1 MYNLT
6 KDDYD
11 ESIED
16 IMSSVSK
23 ILDKTGEGYIIDNKN
38 KKEGNSNR

>member
-16 IMSSVSK
+16 IMSSISK
-23 ILDKTGEGYIIDNKN
+23 ILDKTGEGYTID
-38 KKEGNSNR
+38 KKEENNQTK